1 MKDVYINQIVCQ
13 VPDFEGHERSVE
25 FLSGFV
31 PEVNKQKFLAIAKRL
46 GIEKRHTVLKSF
58 FGNNGHSFYSVQ
70 GFPTTAERME
80 AYQEHAFPL
89 VQKVLDPLL
98 NGCDRQAIT
107 HLIVTSCTGFYAPG
121 VDVEIVK
128 RLGLRSSVE
137 RTLIGYM
144 GCYASIPG
152 LKLAQKIVQ
161 ADQEAKVLMVNV
173 ELCTLHWRKGDIPFD
188 QFISFLLFADGCAG
202 SLISAESA
210 GLKLGKFYSTLLPD
224 TLNFMGWTIGNDG
237 FYMNLDAGLPK
248 KLAEGLNTERSGV
261 MKDKNVEDY
270 TFWAVHPGGKTILD
284 GIKQEMKILDAAMTD
299 SYAILKNFGNMSSAT
314 LMFIL
319 ERIISDSTR
328 KGPGCA
334 LAFGPGLAL
343 ESFTFQK
350 E

>member
-1 MKDVYINQIVCQ
+1 MKTVYINQIECR
-13 VPDFEGHERSVE
+13 VPEYEGHEKSVE
-25 FLSGFV
+25 FLAGFV
-31 PEVNKQKFLAIAKRL
+31 PEENKPKFLAIAKRL
-46 GIEKRHTVLKSF
+46 GIEKRYTVLKAF
-58 FGNNGHSFYSVQ
+58 FGDNGHSFYHA
-70 GFPTTAERME
+70 GRFPTTAERME

-89 VQKVLDPLL
+89 VEKTLNPLL
-98 NGCDRQAIT
+98 KGCDRQAIT

-161 ADQEAKVLMVNV
+161 ADPEAKVLMVNL

-188 QFISFLLFADGCAG
+188 QFISFLLFADGCAA
-202 SLISAESA
+202 SLISAEST
-210 GLKLGKFYSTLLPD
+210 GLKLENFYSTLLPD
-224 TLNFMGWTIGNDG
+224 TMDFMGWTIGDDG
-237 FYMNLDAGLPK
+237 FFMHLDAGLSK
-248 KLAEGLNTERSGV
+248 KLAEGLNAERTGV
-261 MKDKNVEDY
+261 MKDRNVEDY
-270 TFWAVHPGGKTILD
+270 AYWAVHPGGRSILD
-284 GIKQEMKILDAAMTD
+284 GIKQEMKIQDFAITD
-299 SYAILKNFGNMSSAT
+299 SYHVLRNYGNMSSAT

-319 ERIISDSTR
+319 EKIMRDSTR
-328 KGPGCA
+328 KGRGCA

-343 ESFTFQK
+343 ESFTFEK